1 MLALQIAGFI
11 FGGNIKQDK
20 IAMTSPVQTEANGQ
34 QQNGEQSEK
43 IAMTSPVTSE
53 MLQGG
58 K

>member
-1 MLALQIAGFI
+1 MFSQVAGFI
-11 FGGNIKQDK
+11 FGGNVKQGK
-20 IAMTSPVQTEANGQ
+20 IAMTSPVQTEANGKSQ
-34 QQNGEQSEK
+34 DGVESEK